1 MTAVAELIPLLSE
14 GYEEKCIELGII
26 QRKRA
31 FKNPA
36 DLMMLCLFHLINEC
50 SLMDVSEVARL
61 LKIGEFSDV
70 AFMDKFGQCGAWFE
84 WIAQRIARGI
94 VADFPK
100 PSYLE
105 AYRVMAVDA
114 SDVVEKGRSGQ
125 SYRLHYAIDIFKM
138 NTAQYKITTQEVG
151 ESLVN
156 FEVNCGDLIIADRA
170 YGTVNGIG
178 HCIDSGADYILRL
191 RTNCFKIYNEQGK
204 PLDMLGL
211 LEGLD
216 YEQSKEFSGAIRYR
230 NRMIPVRICAKRK
243 SCEACQTSLKK
254 LRRKAGKQQ
263 RILGSKTVLMNEYI
277 TLATSLST
285 DITADEVLETYRY
298 RWQIECYFK
307 RLKSIMNLG
316 DLPKKRKTSSLSWL
330 NGKIMVA
337 LLMEMLLSKRSFS
350 PEVICQ
356 SGT

>member
-1 MTAVAELIPLLSE
+1 MVAIGELIPLLTE
-14 GYEEKCIELGII
+14 GYEDKCFELGII
-26 QRKRA
+26 KRKRA

-50 SLMDVSEVARL
+50 SLMDIREVARL

-84 WIAQRIARGI
+84 WISQTLAVGA

-105 AYRVMAVDA
+105 KYRALATDA

-138 NTAQYKITTQEVG
+138 SSAAHKITTQQVG

-156 FEVNCGDLIIADRA
+156 FEFRQGDLVIADRV
-170 YGTVNGIG
+170 YGTVNSIR
-178 HCIDSGADYILRL
+178 HCIDNGADYIVRL
-191 RTNCFKIYNEQGK
+191 RTDCFKVYDEQGQVYDILAT
-204 PLDMLGL
+204 LD
-211 LEGLD
+211 ELD
-216 YEQSKEFSGAIRYR
+216 YEQSKEFSGYIHDHRR
-230 NRMIPVRICAKRK
+230 RIPVRICAKRK
-243 SCEACQTSLKK
+243 SREAIEASLKK
-254 LRRKAGKQQ
+254 LRRKANKQQ
-263 RILGSKTVLMNEYI
+263 RTLSAKSKGMNEYI
-277 TLATSLST
+277 VLATSLPVH
-285 DITADEVLETYRY
+285 ITANEILETYRY

-307 RLKSIMNLG
+307 RLKSIMDFG
-316 DLPKKRKTSSLSWL
+316 DLPKKRQSSSLSWL

-337 LLMEMLLSKRSFS
+337 LLIELLMSRRSFS
-350 PEVICQ
+350 PESPC
-356 SGT
+356 